1 MIISSLIQTIL
12 SVPEFHRIGCKL
24 QFTDYNRRSGIHN
37 ECSPLSHPAPK
48 NSSSFYVTI
57 VCVWSGD
64 VNCFLRYFRAFW
76 DFFSFFPVKGFLMY
90 FYMILHK
97 LSLICHQIVTKSHRG
112 TVSLTNIQKTQ
123 PLHFIAD
130 PLVIQMIIYIISDSQ
145 ILLTDKCLQ
154 HLEVTSLCSHFRNIG
169 MPADVW

>member
-1 MIISSLIQTIL
+1 
-12 SVPEFHRIGCKL
+12 
-24 QFTDYNRRSGIHN
+24 
-37 ECSPLSHPAPK
+37 
-48 NSSSFYVTI
+48 
-57 VCVWSGD
+57 
-64 VNCFLRYFRAFW
+64 
-76 DFFSFFPVKGFLMY
+76 MY

>member
-24 QFTDYNRRSGIHN
+24 QFTDYNRRSGINN

-48 NSSSFYVTI
+48 NSCSFYVTI

-97 LSLICHQIVTKSHRG
+97 LSLICHQIVTKSHR
-112 TVSLTNIQKTQ
+112 VAPNTNQH
-123 PLHFIAD
+123 PRD
-130 PLVIQMIIYIISDSQ
+130 PASAFHSGPSGHPDDYIHY
-145 ILLTDKCLQ
+145 K
-154 HLEVTSLCSHFRNIG
+154 
-169 MPADVW
+169 

>member
-48 NSSSFYVTI
+48 NSCSFLRYY
-57 VCVWSGD
+57 CMRLELG
-64 VNCFLRYFRAFW
+64 CQLFFRYFRAFW
-76 DFFSFFPVKGFLMY
+76 DFFAFSPVKGFLMY

-97 LSLICHQIVTKSHRG
+97 LSLICHQIVTKSHR
-112 TVSLTNIQKTQ
+112 VAPNTNQH
-123 PLHFIAD
+123 PRD
-130 PLVIQMIIYIISDSQ
+130 PASAFHSGPSGHPDDYIHY
-145 ILLTDKCLQ
+145 K
-154 HLEVTSLCSHFRNIG
+154 
-169 MPADVW
+169 

>member
-48 NSSSFYVTI
+48 NSCSFLRYY
-57 VCVWSGD
+57 CMRLEWG
-64 VNCFLRYFRAFW
+64 CQLFFRYFRAFW
-76 DFFSFFPVKGFLMY
+76 DFFAFSPVKGFLMY

-97 LSLICHQIVTKSHRG
+97 LSLICHQIVTKSHRVAPN
-112 TVSLTNIQKTQ
+112 TIQH
-123 PLHFIAD
+123 PRD
-130 PLVIQMIIYIISDSQ
+130 PASAFHSGPSGHPDDYIHY
-145 ILLTDKCLQ
+145 K
-154 HLEVTSLCSHFRNIG
+154 
-169 MPADVW
+169 

>member
-24 QFTDYNRRSGIHN
+24 QFTDYNRRSGINN

-48 NSSSFYVTI
+48 NSCSFLRYY
-57 VCVWSGD
+57 CMRLEWG
-64 VNCFLRYFRAFW
+64 CQLFFRYFRAFW
-76 DFFSFFPVKGFLMY
+76 DFFAFSPVKGFLMY